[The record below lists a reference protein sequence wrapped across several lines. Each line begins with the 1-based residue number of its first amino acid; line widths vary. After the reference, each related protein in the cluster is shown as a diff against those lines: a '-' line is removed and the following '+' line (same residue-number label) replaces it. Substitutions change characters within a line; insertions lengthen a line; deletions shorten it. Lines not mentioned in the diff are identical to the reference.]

1 MREVRARQFHPEL
14 ARLAACLASPLEK
27 LIGFRTETVDC
38 VTELRNRLIA
48 RLRRISG
55 LRPLPSDACW
65 VLCTLERDDLTVY
78 DLASLLHRRG
88 ILIEPCMDGA
98 YFTLA
103 LRPLPDLERF
113 IRAARDILM
122 RRKDYQKM
130 LPL

>member
-1 MREVRARQFHPEL
+1 M
-14 ARLAACLASPLEK
+14 SN
-27 LIGFRTETVDC
+27 C
-38 VTELRNRLIA
+38 VSELRNKLIA

-65 VLCTLERDDLTVY
+65 VLCTLERDDLSVP
-78 DLASLLHRRG
+78 DLASLLYRRG